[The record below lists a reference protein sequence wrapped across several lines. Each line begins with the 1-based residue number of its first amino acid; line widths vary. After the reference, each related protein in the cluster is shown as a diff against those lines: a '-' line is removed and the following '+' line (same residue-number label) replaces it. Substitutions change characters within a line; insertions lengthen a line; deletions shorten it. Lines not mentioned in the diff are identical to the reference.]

1 VKKDVNF
8 FAVNLLSQQNI
19 VMMDEQSKIIGHV
32 LKKASKLDY
41 IVIGGK
47 SVLLHIPFHILYV
60 LQQVLPDY
68 FVETEWTILV
78 KKTQESEE
86 DDDEK
91 KTPARGTDGDY
102 IKLSNM
108 LTSAL
113 GINVTITET
122 DTPKKTIIKNHD
134 TVLATLILDD
144 GSFSKSMCIEP
155 DRKHNGI
162 KYASFCDTVS
172 GLKHALEEHN
182 SLKTILQLRVLL
194 NGYNNNLVE
203 EPSSALLKSLLDELN
218 LNVSIKSDE
227 ISIKTTCKP
236 EPKTGSS
243 KEIPP
248 RRYPLS
254 EPFQIPRY
262 SRQESLYPLSESVYP
277 RQESVYSRQ
286 ESLYPRQESVYSR
299 QESLYPRQE
308 SLYSRQESVY
318 PRQES
323 LYSHQ
328 ESVYPRQESVY
339 SRQESLY
346 PRQESLYSR
355 QESVYP
361 RQESL
366 YSHQESVYPRQE
378 LLYQRPELV
387 YQRPE
392 LVYQRPELQYKQEPF
407 PYQRP
412 EPQYKQDQ
420 RLQVPQS
427 TYLPIN
433 QGLPILPI
441 QPIFQ
446 TKESTYQPFQP
457 IQPILPILPSQE
469 LTYQPIQSIQP
480 IPPILPSQESTYQ
493 PIQPVQPILPSQE
506 STYQPIQPIQPI
518 LPILPSQ
525 ESTYQ
530 PIQPVQPILPSQ
542 ESTYQPI
549 QPVQPILPSQESIY
563 KTSLE
568 GKKTRRN
575 TRKRRTR
582 KNKF

>member
-328 ESVYPRQESVY
+328 ESVYPRQE
-339 SRQESLY
+339 
-346 PRQESLYSR
+346 
-355 QESVYP
+355 
-361 RQESL
+361 
-366 YSHQESVYPRQE
+366 

>member
-1 VKKDVNF
+1 MKKDVNF

-328 ESVYPRQESVY
+328 ESVYPRQE
-339 SRQESLY
+339 
-346 PRQESLYSR
+346 
-355 QESVYP
+355 
-361 RQESL
+361 
-366 YSHQESVYPRQE
+366 